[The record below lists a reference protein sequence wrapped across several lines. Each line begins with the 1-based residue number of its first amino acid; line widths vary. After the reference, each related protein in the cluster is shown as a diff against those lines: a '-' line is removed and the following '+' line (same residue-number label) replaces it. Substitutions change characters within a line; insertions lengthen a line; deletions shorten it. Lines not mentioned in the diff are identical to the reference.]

1 MEKSLK
7 SKIVS
12 IALVLLLCLSGFLAL
27 FFAPAVMF
35 SNAEGADNGIRFKQ
49 VALGEDFA
57 IGLTYDGELYGWD
70 LVAGL
75 PANKLGVSYGVNP
88 TKIPF
93 EFEDAGDGI
102 IKIAATRTTAAFIT
116 HANKIYTWGTNS
128 LHTGNAGLLLRTDSD
143 TSFPKPIEV
152 EGHSGE
158 LVEVNMMKPG
168 VFPSSVIS
176 DLDNNLYGGAIA
188 TTERDQFL
196 DIVGSDDNYV
206 VRHKRS
212 GLNNYYFAWGSG
224 NYMFTNRAM
233 QSDNIAQAS
242 LFKLHEN
249 WASSALTAGG
259 GAILIGGSSNLYM
272 HGKNFYLP
280 KVGDYTTK
288 EYKIG
293 ETYKIDSTVAS
304 EDNKRTILYLD
315 NTLDLRPKGTTD
327 DIDIQNNGA
336 NKAEG
341 GKYSPYTWTANHLP
355 LPFNGRTSDVLINE
369 ALATSASE
377 SDSYD
382 FYNVVGGTALAYG
395 SVDLLN
401 ANGVVN
407 VLSADG
413 SEGKLTVS
421 DSVLSLGNGY
431 GYAINSNNKLLFFG
445 NGYNGQSGSINSD
458 DLRAYG
464 DITEISTGFDGK
476 PLSVVAGKTR
486 MGDKIIDTLSQ
497 PTLTNDGNL
506 VMTNP
511 STEGLVT
518 VTGFDP
524 YLDGDDFLSGM
535 ITDSGVYVWNKNM
548 GFTSIDSKLETYG
561 INTSVDSFNRVAQLF
576 AGYGGHMVA
585 LTTYGKILQIDVSDS
600 ATDVNGISV
609 TLKDSFR
616 DRESQEVNPSA
627 VTNYSIR
634 ANNRIDFAVSN
645 GRPLKASDG
654 AQKENIYTTLTLVGK
669 TDVGAASADTSI
681 MAETTSYENIISSNA
696 IGDSYRILTGED
708 ENLQTRSI
716 IGNNLI
722 GTQTQVPN
730 NGAPLFYFEGE
741 TDPIE
746 PEVLEHYFKWEFVNT
761 SSGATSDIGI
771 KIVPYQSTHGRT
783 IIMRYYVARCSSDSL
798 KSASISTKYNSD
810 ATSDF
815 KDYKFYDYAAVDVRI
830 TIANT
835 EASFAEFANRL
846 NGDESNISV
855 PVLDINNPLNNAY
868 SIALTNVQFGL
879 NRLANYFGVT
889 DLTTFDNYVIEKAYA
904 ADAGFPARQRV
915 VDASL
920 SRYYKNNEQ
929 NNYFTDRYQYFMSDP
944 DGDAV
949 SFVASEIA
957 PSLSGTS
964 DYFSA
969 GVVTIGFDI
978 PLSGKGFVLNVNE
991 NNLHHFNNIY
1001 GFKASLTTVDG
1012 NDCLHIEYDVLRLTA
1027 KTAMGGELLLYED
1040 DNDLRSPKI
1049 NGDIDNMCAYTVV
1062 LAETYTDSTGTHTR
1076 NNSLIERGRHRVPAF
1091 VQGSMVMTQMDG
1103 TDPNGN
1109 TSYYR
1114 SEAGHNVY
1122 TYPTQRLTVA
1132 DSVQSNRVFTF
1143 NLRSSGL
1150 FRDYTNIFL
1159 TSPSD
1164 GRYDAWNVFGN
1175 QFDSVLTNVTLNSDT
1190 FTFEAK
1196 EAGEYNDIRIE
1207 LRRFTTSTTATP
1219 IKTGEGNDR
1228 TDAEVITLV
1237 FNISVQQSAFV
1248 TSTLFSYEPPVV
1260 SSTLR
1265 VPVTTFTKAL
1275 NVSFGIVG
1283 ASNEKYCYSTDT
1295 SVATVAISDDG
1306 QELII
1311 TPVASGYA
1319 QIIFQVFQYGLR
1331 SKSGSFNI
1339 SVAGR
1344 SEMDKEIALMDTE
1357 TIYLA
1362 DFKAAIAHTITS
1374 FNFDDYVLDKSD
1386 SSAPD
1391 GYYFLQENPETHEYE
1406 KVAQPNF
1413 IKNVSVLQTNRVD
1426 NAILLSLVDNYA
1438 GSAVSVDTLL
1448 VVKFVDVNGTNK
1460 YESSVKIRPAK
1471 KKLYAANDVP
1481 LVINVSRVNKVVQEN
1496 DSQLG
1501 TPSDNHDKYVISL
1514 SELDAFASDINY
1526 FGTYSVQIAVPVA
1539 DNTYEYFDVINSG
1552 NYIEIEPKRNTT
1564 EPLAINVVISSN
1576 MTNLRYILTFDV
1588 TVSGIVEVLT
1598 TNQYVMI
1605 WVIVAVCVFVVLLIV
1620 FIIRM
1625 GIYWKKKAEQKR
1637 IIRKNQML
1645 IKLRDKM
1652 HGKGESANKE
1662 KLVQTK
1668 LKLED
1673 PKYAKM
1679 FNEMKKEAEESKIT
1693 IEDAPKKGKK
1703 KGKKNGKKSIDEL
1716 KAELAAK
1723 REEFNKMQMEG
1734 VAMPV
1739 DDIPV
1744 EPADFGAFGNGSF
1757 DGMGGDDMNNN
1768 INSDENILF
1777 DVETLDDNK

>member
-1 MEKSLK
+1 
-7 SKIVS
+7 
-12 IALVLLLCLSGFLAL
+12 
-27 FFAPAVMF
+27 
-35 SNAEGADNGIRFKQ
+35 
-49 VALGEDFA
+49 
-57 IGLTYDGELYGWD
+57 
-70 LVAGL
+70 
-75 PANKLGVSYGVNP
+75 
-88 TKIPF
+88 
-93 EFEDAGDGI
+93 
-102 IKIAATRTTAAFIT
+102 
-116 HANKIYTWGTNS
+116 
-128 LHTGNAGLLLRTDSD
+128 
-143 TSFPKPIEV
+143 
-152 EGHSGE
+152 
-158 LVEVNMMKPG
+158 
-168 VFPSSVIS
+168 
-176 DLDNNLYGGAIA
+176 
-188 TTERDQFL
+188 
-196 DIVGSDDNYV
+196 
-206 VRHKRS
+206 
-212 GLNNYYFAWGSG
+212 
-224 NYMFTNRAM
+224 
-233 QSDNIAQAS
+233 
-242 LFKLHEN
+242 
-249 WASSALTAGG
+249 
-259 GAILIGGSSNLYM
+259 
-272 HGKNFYLP
+272 
-280 KVGDYTTK
+280 
-288 EYKIG
+288 
-293 ETYKIDSTVAS
+293 
-304 EDNKRTILYLD
+304 
-315 NTLDLRPKGTTD
+315 
-327 DIDIQNNGA
+327 
-336 NKAEG
+336 
-341 GKYSPYTWTANHLP
+341 
-355 LPFNGRTSDVLINE
+355 
-369 ALATSASE
+369 
-377 SDSYD
+377 
-382 FYNVVGGTALAYG
+382 
-395 SVDLLN
+395 
-401 ANGVVN
+401 
-407 VLSADG
+407 
-413 SEGKLTVS
+413 
-421 DSVLSLGNGY
+421 
-431 GYAINSNNKLLFFG
+431 
-445 NGYNGQSGSINSD
+445 
-458 DLRAYG
+458 
-464 DITEISTGFDGK
+464 
-476 PLSVVAGKTR
+476 
-486 MGDKIIDTLSQ
+486 
-497 PTLTNDGNL
+497 
-506 VMTNP
+506 
-511 STEGLVT
+511 
-518 VTGFDP
+518 
-524 YLDGDDFLSGM
+524 
-535 ITDSGVYVWNKNM
+535 
-548 GFTSIDSKLETYG
+548 
-561 INTSVDSFNRVAQLF
+561 
-576 AGYGGHMVA
+576 
-585 LTTYGKILQIDVSDS
+585 
-600 ATDVNGISV
+600 
-609 TLKDSFR
+609 
-616 DRESQEVNPSA
+616 
-627 VTNYSIR
+627 
-634 ANNRIDFAVSN
+634 
-645 GRPLKASDG
+645 
-654 AQKENIYTTLTLVGK
+654 
-669 TDVGAASADTSI
+669 
-681 MAETTSYENIISSNA
+681 
-696 IGDSYRILTGED
+696 
-708 ENLQTRSI
+708 
-716 IGNNLI
+716 
-722 GTQTQVPN
+722 
-730 NGAPLFYFEGE
+730 
-741 TDPIE
+741 
-746 PEVLEHYFKWEFVNT
+746 
-761 SSGATSDIGI
+761 
-771 KIVPYQSTHGRT
+771 
-783 IIMRYYVARCSSDSL
+783 
-798 KSASISTKYNSD
+798 
-810 ATSDF
+810 
-815 KDYKFYDYAAVDVRI
+815 
-830 TIANT
+830 
-835 EASFAEFANRL
+835 
-846 NGDESNISV
+846 
-855 PVLDINNPLNNAY
+855 
-868 SIALTNVQFGL
+868 
-879 NRLANYFGVT
+879 
-889 DLTTFDNYVIEKAYA
+889 
-904 ADAGFPARQRV
+904 
-915 VDASL
+915 
-920 SRYYKNNEQ
+920 
-929 NNYFTDRYQYFMSDP
+929 
-944 DGDAV
+944 
-949 SFVASEIA
+949 
-957 PSLSGTS
+957 
-964 DYFSA
+964 
-969 GVVTIGFDI
+969 
-978 PLSGKGFVLNVNE
+978 
-991 NNLHHFNNIY
+991 
-1001 GFKASLTTVDG
+1001 
-1012 NDCLHIEYDVLRLTA
+1012 
-1027 KTAMGGELLLYED
+1027 
-1040 DNDLRSPKI
+1040 
-1049 NGDIDNMCAYTVV
+1049 MCAYTVV